1 MSHLPRL
8 SAPLAAAVLALS
20 SGCGTA
26 PYDHTEID
34 SVNADGTTSP
44 LAAIV
49 IQAGSAMEIA
59 AIPMSA
65 DGPLGGSFT
74 FDLTSSDSSV
84 LDVQP
89 ALGQTSQEPDFVVIG
104 VSAGDARILVT
115 LDETLKAPIPVQ
127 VVPQQ
132 P

>member
-1 MSHLPRL
+1 MSRLSHL

-20 SGCGTA
+20 SGCGTP
-26 PYDHTEID
+26 PYDHTEVD

-44 LAAIV
+44 LAAIT
-49 IQAGSAMEIA
+49 IQVGSAMEIA

-89 ALGQTSQEPDFVVIG
+89 ALGQSSEQPDFVVIG

-115 LDETLKAPIPVQ
+115 LDDALKSPIPVQ
-127 VVPQQ
+127 VLPQ
-132 P
+132 